1 MNNQLMRRLA
11 PLVLWAGLTSFASA
25 QDSIEVTASRQ
36 GYRPATVRLKKGE
49 TVHINLKTADDE
61 HCFAV
66 DALRIEKRIE
76 PGKVTAFD
84 LTPDK
89 AGSFSVYCC
98 LEPDNEATRGRLVVA
113 E

>member
-1 MNNQLMRRLA
+1 MNNEPMARLA
-11 PLVLWAGLTSFASA
+11 LLIFFGFLALTAFA
-25 QDSIEVTASRQ
+25 QESIEITASKT

-49 TVHINLKTADDE
+49 TAHISLKTADEE

-66 DALRIEKRIE
+66 DALRIEKRIQ

-89 AGSFSVYCC
+89 AGSFAVYCC
-98 LEPDNEATRGRLVVA
+98 LEPDNEAMRGRLIVA